1 MDSGKRDR
9 AAVGWLAIVAI
20 VVPLTSG
27 CVTVAEFRKLERRVQ
42 DMQGGAL
49 SPAGSSQR
57 ERTAQLASQI
67 DELERTIQQL
77 EGRIEVAEHQAATA
91 VDEARAA
98 REDAAASPAPTPAPN
113 PAPAPADEPS
123 ADAAATGP
131 AVAVVADASPVE
143 PAPPPADEPLS
154 AEVESYRAAYA
165 AWRSDDAQGCV
176 DRFLNFLQTYP
187 ASAYAD
193 DAAYWLADCYFKQ
206 GDFRTAVLRFADVV
220 SRYPAGNKAADAL
233 YRQGEALLR
242 MGPAYGTAAS
252 QAFERVVAE
261 YPDSG
266 RANEAKQQLDLLG
279 SG

>member
-1 MDSGKRDR
+1 MDSEKRDTS
-9 AAVGWLAIVAI
+9 AAGWLAIVAI

-42 DMQGGAL
+42 DMQNGSA
-49 SPAGSSQR
+49 SPAGLSQR
-57 ERTAQLASQI
+57 ERVAELASQI

-98 REDAAASPAPTPAPN
+98 RADAASAPAPTPAPA
-113 PAPAPADEPS
+113 APPS
-123 ADAAATGP
+123 ADATGAVDAAQGGGSP
-131 AVAVVADASPVE
+131 DRPDVPRAVV
-143 PAPPPADEPLS
+143 PPS

-165 AWRSDDAQGCV
+165 AWRGGDAQGCV
-176 DRFLNFLQTYP
+176 DRFRNFLQTYP

-193 DAAYWLADCYFKQ
+193 DAAYWLADCFFKQ
-206 GDFRTAVLRFADVV
+206 GDYRTSVLRFADVV

-242 MGPAYGTAAS
+242 MGPAFGTAAG
-252 QAFERVVAE
+252 QAFERIVDE

-266 RANEAKQQLDLLG
+266 RAGEAKQQLNLLG